1 MGSHEMTDSVV
12 RIDSGVMDQVREFSE
27 KTGIP
32 SRRVLDDALKH
43 WLDTVAPKL
52 LEAHGKEPLTPR
64 FEMQIGYGHAKRA
77 EPLKTANKTKK
88 G

>member
-1 MGSHEMTDSVV
+1 MVEGKDSVV
-12 RIDSGVMDQVREFSE
+12 RIDSDLMEQVREFTE

-52 LEAHGKEPLTPR
+52 LEAHCKEPLTPR
-64 FEMQIGYGHAKRA
+64 FETQIGYGRPKRTA
-77 EPLKTANKTKK
+77 PLKTANKTKK
-88 G
+88 S